1 MITMFKDPVLQTL
14 SNSYKITDIESTQS
28 VFHDLISC
36 IVEQQIHYRSTKK
49 TFEKMLQL
57 AGLRLLTLENFEIFE
72 SKGLLKQK
80 LSIQKYES
88 LLCILDFFTDQTID
102 FSTLSDQEVR
112 QTLTQIKGVSDW
124 TADMILIYTLKRL
137 DVFPSKDY
145 HLRKLLEHYFPQE
158 APFTPGKVKK
168 KTSEWQP
175 HRSAACLLLLA
186 TKG

>member
-1 MITMFKDPVLQTL
+1 MH
-14 SNSYKITDIESTQS
+14 S
-28 VFHDLISC
+28 
-36 IVEQQIHYRSTKK
+36 R
-49 TFEKMLQL
+49 
-57 AGLRLLTLENFEIFE
+57 
-72 SKGLLKQK
+72 
-80 LSIQKYES
+80 
-88 LLCILDFFTDQTID
+88 FFTDQTID

-168 KTSEWQP
+168 RLLTGNP
-175 HRSAACLLLLA
+175 TDLLLVYYY
-186 TKG
+186 